1 MTQLDKSMGTQCIG
15 RNLVDLPKKFN
26 LVNPDLTLYY
36 GADESANKLEVRVV
50 NYVTTPELF
59 KKSLIKYTEDAG
71 SDRLMGSGKSTLIN
85 SYEKDISNDD
95 NKVFLINYYD
105 NPYGI
110 GIAHQLHLLVDRAHI
125 LVKASSYEN
134 VKGYDGDLSPAVEAR
149 MVKLANEIRPVS
161 EPVSAGPG
169 FCLGPIVV
177 DSDNDFENADMT
189 FEMTRHPDVTVNIW
203 MDNQSNAPDALHERM
218 SAFGSMADGKHL
230 TILRSNK
237 LTLAGVPAQEQLAKI
252 VEDGRTEFHFVIE
265 SRPEEPSLRQEGINM
280 RLTTGGQLP
289 NGRYVDSSLT
299 EGEAL
304 ALWDGIVKSFK
315 PRPGAVR
322 GAPADK

>member
-1 MTQLDKSMGTQCIG
+1 MVQLAGPMKTQCIG
-15 RNLVDLPKKFN
+15 RYLVDFPKNFK
-26 LVNPDLTLYY
+26 LLNPDLTLYY
-36 GADESANKLEVRVV
+36 GRGVDFGTIDISILKYNATVGVFTESLKKRE
-50 NYVTTPELF
+50 TEL
-59 KKSLIKYTEDAG
+59 SGITNAET
-71 SDRLMGSGKSTLIN
+71 GKSNLIDSRQIKNNEFMFTTYKN
-85 SYEKDISNDD
+85 S
-95 NKVFLINYYD
+95 
-105 NPYGI
+105 GAA
-110 GIAHQLHLLVDRAHI
+110 IAREHELHSLVGRVHA
-125 LVKASSYEN
+125 VVRASSYEGVSDA
-134 VKGYDGDLSPAVEAR
+134 VKDLSPAVEAR
-149 MVKLANEIRPVS
+149 MLKLASEIRPVS
-161 EPVSAGPG
+161 EPTAAGPG
-169 FCLGPIVV
+169 FCLETIVV